1 VFIFVERRRCEKPR
15 GNHFGINTQLW
26 FDLIVRLVA
35 YALVVFVIATVPGPT
50 IEVEVEAQCKLWDI
64 PRWWT

>member
-1 VFIFVERRRCEKPR
+1 
-15 GNHFGINTQLW
+15 LW